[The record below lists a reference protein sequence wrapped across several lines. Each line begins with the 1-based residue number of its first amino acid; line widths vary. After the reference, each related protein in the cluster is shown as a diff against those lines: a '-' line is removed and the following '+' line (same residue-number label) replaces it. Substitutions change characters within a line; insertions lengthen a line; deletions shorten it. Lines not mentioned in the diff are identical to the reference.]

1 MHYVLD
7 GNVFKCVPVRK
18 LIESKVL
25 ILLLLLKKRARE
37 GERDSALARAQE
49 RERHIDR
56 ESERKTEREKERERK
71 CVPVRKLIES
81 KVPILFLL
89 LRKRKCVCERVRERN
104 R

>member
-1 MHYVLD
+1 VHYVLD
-7 GNVFKCVPVRK
+7 GNVF
-18 LIESKVL
+18 
-25 ILLLLLKKRARE
+25 
-37 GERDSALARAQE
+37 
-49 RERHIDR
+49 
-56 ESERKTEREKERERK
+56 K